1 MWKYSVSFSHLYFSI
16 VLLDILLLLLTYIWY
31 YCQISKNKLFSV
43 DSWTCS
49 GQTTRCSSIIS
60 RTFGYNDE
68 NGIQFGIVFNLGGQP
83 SYLWHI
89 NIAQQFVWILNWRR
103 RKMLMNV
110 LTFLRIKRFMLD
122 EKHIKNLP
130 YFWNMKAHI
139 IIFVFYF
146 LLIFLLINAT
156 YSIY

>member
-1 MWKYSVSFSHLYFSI
+1 M
-16 VLLDILLLLLTYIWY
+16 
-31 YCQISKNKLFSV
+31 FSV

-89 NIAQQFVWILNWRR
+89 NIAQQFVWILNWRKICWWMFWHSSELR
-103 RKMLMNV
+103 GLCLMKW
-110 LTFLRIKRFMLD
+110 LSKAHQKFTILLKYECMGFCIPKIWQIL
-122 EKHIKNLP
+122 KHFAGPFHLAWTS
-130 YFWNMKAHI
+130 YFWRVVSCNTI
-139 IIFVFYF
+139 LFV
-146 LLIFLLINAT
+146 LWLR
-156 YSIY
+156 SSE

>member
-1 MWKYSVSFSHLYFSI
+1 MLDKMSYWYNKKTFHIWDKFWSVSYNAILSSINLIHIFLKSDLY
-16 VLLDILLLLLTYIWY
+16 TYIWY

-89 NIAQQFVWILNWRR
+89 NIAQQFVWILNWRK
-103 RKMLMNV
+103 KMLMNV

-122 EKHIKNLP
+122 E
-130 YFWNMKAHI
+130 M
-139 IIFVFYF
+139 
-146 LLIFLLINAT
+146 T
-156 YSIY
+156 

>member
-1 MWKYSVSFSHLYFSI
+1 M
-16 VLLDILLLLLTYIWY
+16 
-31 YCQISKNKLFSV
+31 FSV

-89 NIAQQFVWILNWRR
+89 NIAQQFVWILNWRKKCWWMFWHSSELR
-103 RKMLMNV
+103 GLCLMKWLSKAPQKLTILLKYESPYNHFRFLFFANFFANKCNIDYIGHLLRKKNSMQKRGKMHG
-110 LTFLRIKRFMLD
+110 FLD
-122 EKHIKNLP
+122 
-130 YFWNMKAHI
+130 Y
-139 IIFVFYF
+139 
-146 LLIFLLINAT
+146 
-156 YSIY
+156 